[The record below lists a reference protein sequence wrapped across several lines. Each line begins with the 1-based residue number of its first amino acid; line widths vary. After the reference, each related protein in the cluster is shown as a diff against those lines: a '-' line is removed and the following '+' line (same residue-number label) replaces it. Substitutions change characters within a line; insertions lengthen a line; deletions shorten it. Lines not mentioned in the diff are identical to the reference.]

1 MSQSNDLGNNYNSNN
16 QFGAFGNLFLTA
28 RAPKGP
34 TPESL
39 VGTPAPQPNLFNVNP
54 GRFTYTKYAADGPS
68 SKTVLSNIN
77 GASVAGA
84 LANGG
89 VMAPGYPGAPPQTQS
104 YPIEVPKTDFTSL
117 WSLISQLAPGNQGQ
131 MVVPQASTPGTSLSG
146 VGGRGI
152 MS

>member
-1 MSQSNDLGNNYNSNN
+1 MSQSNDLGNYNLNN
-16 QFGAFGNLFLTA
+16 LNQWSPAGSFFPSRT
-28 RAPKGP
+28 PKGP

-89 VMAPGYPGAPPQTQS
+89 VMAPGYPGAPAQTQA